1 MRLTI
6 QQVAE
11 YVPAYNV
18 LCDGADIGTI
28 TSFPGEGPMGT
39 IRYNG
44 SKHTV
49 AGETVA
55 AVLMLLED
63 QVALEDY
70 YASEEEIYD
79 EDGSIAYAQMLER
92 QSEIW
97 SAQDECPY

>member
-39 IRYNG
+39 VRYNG

-49 AGETVA
+49 AGATIA
-55 AVLMLLED
+55 AVLLLLEEE
-63 QVALEDY
+63 VEREDY
-70 YASEEEIYD
+70 YANEGEIYD